1 LPIFDGFAREHR
13 LEQAFVQ
20 RDDARLKSR
29 SQELEVVA
37 DVKLAYGA
45 LQLAEKTIAVQQQ
58 NATKA
63 REELTLTQHQY
74 ALGRASFVDLSGS
87 SAAYSQAENDRLNA
101 EFDYYKALT
110 VLEDAVGQIL
120 N

>member
-1 LPIFDGFAREHR
+1 
-13 LEQAFVQ
+13 
-20 RDDARLKSR
+20 
-29 SQELEVVA
+29 
-37 DVKLAYGA
+37 
-45 LQLAEKTIAVQQQ
+45 
-58 NATKA
+58 
-63 REELTLTQHQY
+63 LTQHQY